1 MRGNEKYLELTPVKA
16 IRAYCLECCD
26 GQWTEVKRCTKD
38 GESSALCPLY
48 RYRLGHRPKNEQKPT
63 ASTGVFESDAES
75 EETTPPQKENA
86 RAGF

>member
-1 MRGNEKYLELTPVKA
+1 MKGNEKYLTLTPVKA

-48 RYRLGHRPKNEQKPT
+48 RYRLGHRPKNDQNCGD
-63 ASTGVFESDAES
+63 SLGDFESDDEGGVISPSDES
-75 EETTPPQKENA
+75 NGETHS
-86 RAGF
+86 